1 MHSKNGIT
9 TPTNHLTIYVV
20 KYSFDAFYFAMK
32 AEQTMKTVLITGG
45 NTGIGLA
52 TAEALAAQGHRVV
65 LACRDMGKAEQA
77 QQKILAKTPGADVR
91 LYKLDLAS
99 FDSIRSFSAAFLK
112 DFPSFDVLI
121 TNAGVVPRTQQFTQ
135 EGFELQFGVN
145 YLGHYLLTHL
155 LLPGMANVAEAR
167 IVHLS
172 SIMHHFGKI
181 DFSSFK
187 GEKKYSEIGAYGQ
200 SKLANLMFSNE
211 LAKRLPANISSN
223 AVHPGGVDSDIYRE
237 LPKLL
242 HQFLR
247 LFLISTARAG
257 KYVANMAVGEDW
269 KGRTGEFK
277 SAHGPLPIAK
287 RSKDAEI
294 LEKLYTTSAQLCGV
308 DALPAGR

>member
-1 MHSKNGIT
+1 
-9 TPTNHLTIYVV
+9 
-20 KYSFDAFYFAMK
+20 
-32 AEQTMKTVLITGG
+32 MKTVLITGG

-52 TAEALAAQGHRVV
+52 TAEALAAQGHRLA
-65 LACRDMGKAEQA
+65 LACRDMNKAEQA
-77 QQKILAKTPGADVR
+77 WQKILAKTPGADVR
-91 LYKLDLAS
+91 LYTLDLAS

-121 TNAGVVPRTQQFTQ
+121 TNAGVVPRTQQFTK

-155 LLPGMANVAEAR
+155 LLPGMANVPEAR

-308 DALPAGR
+308 EALPAHR

>member
-1 MHSKNGIT
+1 
-9 TPTNHLTIYVV
+9 
-20 KYSFDAFYFAMK
+20 
-32 AEQTMKTVLITGG
+32 MKTVLITGG

-52 TAEALAAQGHRVV
+52 TAEAIVAQGHRVA
-65 LACRDMGKAEQA
+65 LACRDMKKAEQA
-77 QQKILAKTPGADVR
+77 KAKILAQTPSADVR
-91 LYKLDLAS
+91 LYALDLAS
-99 FDSIRSFSAAFLK
+99 FESIRAFSATFIN
-112 DFPSFDVLI
+112 DFPKFDVLI
-121 TNAGVVPRTQQFTQ
+121 TNAGVVPRQQQFTQ

-145 YLGHYLLTHL
+145 YLGHFLLTHL
-155 LLPGMANVAEAR
+155 LLPAMEQVDGAR

-181 DFSSFK
+181 DFDSFR

-211 LAKRLPANISSN
+211 LSKRLPSNISSN

-257 KYVANMAVGEDW
+257 RYVADMAVGSSW
-269 KGRTGEFK
+269 AGRTGEFK

-287 RSKDAEI
+287 RSNDRQMSER
-294 LEKLYTTSAQLCGV
+294 LYTRSAELCGV
-308 DALPAGR
+308 EPLPLKN

>member
-1 MHSKNGIT
+1 
-9 TPTNHLTIYVV
+9 
-20 KYSFDAFYFAMK
+20 
-32 AEQTMKTVLITGG
+32 MKTVLITGG

-52 TAEALAAQGHRVV
+52 TAQAIAAQGHRVA
-65 LACRDMGKAEQA
+65 LACRDMSKAEQA
-77 QQKILAKTPGADVR
+77 KQKIVEATPSADVR
-91 LYKLDLAS
+91 LYALDLAS
-99 FDSIRSFSAAFLK
+99 FESIKSFSAAFLS

-121 TNAGVVPRTQQFTQ
+121 TNAGVVPRTQQFTK

-145 YLGHYLLTHL
+145 YLGHFLLTHL
-155 LLPGMANVAEAR
+155 LLPGLENVKEAR

-181 DFSSFK
+181 DFGSFK

-211 LAKRLPANISSN
+211 LAKRLPSNIVSN

-247 LFLISTARAG
+247 LFLISTTRAG
-257 KYVANMAVGEDW
+257 KYVANMAVGADW
-269 KGRTGEFK
+269 AGRNGEFK

-287 RSKDAEI
+287 RSKDKQTSEQ
-294 LEKLYTTSAQLCGV
+294 LYTTSAQLCGV
-308 DALPAGR
+308 PPLAVKA

>member
-1 MHSKNGIT
+1 
-9 TPTNHLTIYVV
+9 
-20 KYSFDAFYFAMK
+20 
-32 AEQTMKTVLITGG
+32 MKTVLITGG

-52 TAEALAAQGHRVV
+52 TAQAIAAQGHRVA
-65 LACRDMGKAEQA
+65 LACRDMAKAEQA
-77 QQKILAKTPGADVR
+77 KQKILAGSPSADVR
-91 LYKLDLAS
+91 LYALDLAS
-99 FDSIRSFSAAFLK
+99 FDSIKNFSAAFLS

-145 YLGHYLLTHL
+145 YLGHFLLTHL
-155 LLPGMANVAEAR
+155 LLPGMAEVKEAR

-181 DFSSFK
+181 DFGSFR

-211 LAKRLPANISSN
+211 LAKRLPSNILSN

-257 KYVANMAVGEDW
+257 KYVANMAVGDDW
-269 KGRTGEFK
+269 AGRNGEFK

-287 RSKDAEI
+287 RSNDKQMS
-294 LEKLYTTSAQLCGV
+294 EKLYNTSAQLCGV
-308 DALPAGR
+308 APIAVKA

>member
-1 MHSKNGIT
+1 
-9 TPTNHLTIYVV
+9 
-20 KYSFDAFYFAMK
+20 
-32 AEQTMKTVLITGG
+32 MKTVLITGG

-52 TAEALAAQGHRVV
+52 TAEAIAAQGHRVV
-65 LACRDMGKAEQA
+65 LACRDTGKAEQA
-77 QQKILAKTPGADVR
+77 KQKILAKTPSADVR
-91 LYKLDLAS
+91 LYALDLAS
-99 FDSIRSFSAAFLK
+99 FDSIKSFSAAFLS

-121 TNAGVVPRTQQFTQ
+121 TNAGAVPRTQQFTK

-155 LLPGMANVAEAR
+155 LLPGLSNAKEAR

-181 DFSSFK
+181 DFGSFK

-211 LAKRLPANISSN
+211 LAKRLPSHISSN

-247 LFLISTARAG
+247 LFLISTERAG
-257 KYVANMAVGEDW
+257 KYVANMAVGADW
-269 KGRTGEFK
+269 QGRTGEFK

-287 RSKDAEI
+287 RSKDTLV
-294 LEKLYTTSAQLCGV
+294 LEKLYNTSAQMCGITP
-308 DALPAGR
+308 LPLNR